1 MIEIRPITPEDATA
15 VGRLLQQLG
24 YAAEPLQVSGRIGQ
38 LGKTGSDPI
47 LLAVSDRR
55 VLGFI
60 AMHVSQ
66 MVQYE
71 RPVMRVTALVVD
83 CRARRRGIGKLLM
96 DRAESLA
103 STAGCE
109 IVELTSAAT
118 RAEAHAFYRSIG
130 YQPNSLR
137 FRKVLVA

>member
-1 MIEIRPITPEDATA
+1 LTPKAP
-15 VGRLLQQLG
+15 
-24 YAAEPLQVSGRIGQ
+24 Y
-38 LGKTGSDPI
+38 KTGSDPI

-103 STAGCE
+103 SSAGCE

-118 RAEAHAFYRSIG
+118 RADAHAFIG
-130 YQPNSLR
+130 ASGISFARCSSLNSASAQL
-137 FRKVLVA
+137 FRHKRVVSARLAPPTL

>member
-1 MIEIRPITPEDATA
+1 
-15 VGRLLQQLG
+15 
-24 YAAEPLQVSGRIGQ
+24 
-38 LGKTGSDPI
+38 
-47 LLAVSDRR
+47 
-55 VLGFI
+55 
-60 AMHVSQ
+60 
-66 MVQYE
+66 
-71 RPVMRVTALVVD
+71 MRVTALVVD

-130 YQPNSLR
+130 YEPNSLR